1 MQIWYILPCFLNS
14 LFTHVGPKQFFISWL
29 RGVICFLRRY
39 LHMISV
45 YLIRKIRSRLHTKHY
60 RRFSHGCATVSG
72 ERPNLLHIC
81 WNAAAKHV
89 CMFVYGHRGPGE
101 TTSCSSSMNSGS
113 RKVIQSLPLIVSN
126 SSLEMEDRKEEKHEL
141 WDEIQRKD
149 WRGGV
154 EPPREQI
161 NYHL

>member
-1 MQIWYILPCFLNS
+1 
-14 LFTHVGPKQFFISWL
+14 
-29 RGVICFLRRY
+29 
-39 LHMISV
+39 MISV
-45 YLIRKIRSRLHTKHY
+45 YLIRKLDHACTQSITDDFHMVVQLY
-60 RRFSHGCATVSG
+60 PESG
-72 ERPNLLHIC
+72 PNLLHIC

-89 CMFVYGHRGPGE
+89 CMFVYGHRGPGGNNVMLHSFAAYILLKHE
-101 TTSCSSSMNSGS
+101 LGQQEGNSEPSPYREQFFPGDGG
-113 RKVIQSLPLIVSN
+113 Q
-126 SSLEMEDRKEEKHEL
+126 KEEKHEL